1 MSVNEQHQFSRGSV
15 EPTSGGASA
24 VIHSPILFSV
34 DTAAVTQ
41 KQIEFSFS
49 FLDLESGFTID
60 ECSPLFKYR
69 AVDELGNDF
78 PLAHVFLDEKQN
90 NVSSSYIRIE
100 VRDIPGVLSSITKI
114 FAKNKISIKNLIQN
128 PDKKNNKASIII
140 ITHGS
145 LEKNYMNLLLNIV
158 KNKFVLRKPTFIR
171 VENV

>member
-1 MSVNEQHQFSRGSV
+1 M
-15 EPTSGGASA
+15 
-24 VIHSPILFSV
+24 
-34 DTAAVTQ
+34 
-41 KQIEFSFS
+41 
-49 FLDLESGFTID
+49 
-60 ECSPLFKYR
+60 
-69 AVDELGNDF
+69 
-78 PLAHVFLDEKQN
+78 
-90 NVSSSYIRIE
+90 SSSYVRIE

-171 VENV
+171 VEKV

>member
-1 MSVNEQHQFSRGSV
+1 M
-15 EPTSGGASA
+15 
-24 VIHSPILFSV
+24 
-34 DTAAVTQ
+34 
-41 KQIEFSFS
+41 
-49 FLDLESGFTID
+49 
-60 ECSPLFKYR
+60 
-69 AVDELGNDF
+69 
-78 PLAHVFLDEKQN
+78 
-90 NVSSSYIRIE
+90 SSSYIRIE

-171 VENV
+171 VEKV